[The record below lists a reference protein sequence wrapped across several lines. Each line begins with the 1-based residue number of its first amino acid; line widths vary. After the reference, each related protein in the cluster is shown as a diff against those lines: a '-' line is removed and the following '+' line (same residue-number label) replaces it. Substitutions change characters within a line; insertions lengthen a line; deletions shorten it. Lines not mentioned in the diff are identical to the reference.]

1 MPKQYDVFI
10 SHAREDKATIAR
22 PLAAALERKGLRVW
36 IDESELTLGDPLF
49 SGIDG
54 GLKKSRFGV
63 VILSKSFFDKSWTMA
78 ELQGLVAMQE
88 YKKTILP
95 VLHEMDYRELVSRS
109 PVLGGLVCGSTRD
122 GTEALTQAIAAA
134 VDKA

>member
-95 VLHEMDYRELVSRS
+95 VLHEMDYRKLVSRS
-109 PVLGGLVCGSTRD
+109 PGATLKRCVNSIGGDYPSG
-122 GTEALTQAIAAA
+122 
-134 VDKA
+134 